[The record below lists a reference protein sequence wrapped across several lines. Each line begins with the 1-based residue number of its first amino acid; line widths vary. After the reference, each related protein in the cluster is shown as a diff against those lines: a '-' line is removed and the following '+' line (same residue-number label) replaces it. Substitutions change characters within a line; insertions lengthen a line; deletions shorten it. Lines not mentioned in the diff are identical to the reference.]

1 MTVERYVCLVGIC
14 YLSIKFNHR
23 SALRLGKVL
32 EGEGVEADRDGAAVI
47 GALCRWRPF
56 ERASILDDAVLA
68 DEKIVANIA
77 PAAVLDMPFA
87 LGCNIVVMGMVACAA
102 MQKDAVDRS
111 VGFGEHVSSLSRHR
125 AHPQRLRCTAH
136 D

>member
-1 MTVERYVCLVGIC
+1 MTVEHYVYLLNNWD
-14 YLSIKFNHR
+14 LSIKFNHR
-23 SALRLGKVL
+23 NVLRLGKVL
-32 EGEGVEADRDGAAVI
+32 EGEVVEADRDGATVI
-47 GALCRWRPF
+47 GALYRWRPF
-56 ERASILDDAVLA
+56 QRASILDDAVLA
-68 DEKIVANIA
+68 DEKMVANSS
-77 PAAVLDMPFA
+77 PAAVLDMLFA

-125 AHPQRLRCTAH
+125 AYPQRLRCTAH

>member
-1 MTVERYVCLVGIC
+1 MTVERYHPLISSC
-14 YLSIKFNHR
+14 YFYIKSNQ
-23 SALRLGKVL
+23 SNVLRLGKVL
-32 EGEGVEADRDGAAVI
+32 EGEAVEADRDGATVI
-47 GALCRWRPF
+47 ATLCRRRPF
-56 ERASILDDAVLA
+56 QRASILDGAVLA
-68 DEKIVANIA
+68 DEKMVANIA
-77 PAAVLDMPFA
+77 PAAVLDMLFA

-125 AHPQRLRCTAH
+125 AYPQRLRYTPR